1 MAGKSNIRSMRFSDE
16 IIKIIEAQ
24 PGETFTAKFE
34 NLVHK
39 CVRELPEQEKHL
51 KLVEKQI
58 KEESQRLEEIRQ
70 KKWKVEQYTRNLEY
84 ELQRATQAL
93 KRLTDP
99 VDKENK

>member
-34 NLVHK
+34 NMVHK
-39 CVRELPEQEKHL
+39 CVRELPEREKEL
-51 KLVEKQI
+51 KQVEKLI
-58 KEESQRLEEIRQ
+58 KEESQRLEEISQ
-70 KKWKVEQYTRNLEY
+70 KKWKVEQYARNLEY

-99 VDKENK
+99 MDKENK

>member
-39 CVRELPEQEKHL
+39 CVRELPEREKQL
-51 KLVEKQI
+51 KLVEKLI
-58 KEESQRLEEIRQ
+58 KEERQRLNEIQQ
-70 KKWKVEQYTRNLEY
+70 KKWKIEQYARNMEY
-84 ELQRATQAL
+84 ELQRATQTL
-93 KRLTDP
+93 KRLTDNM
-99 VDKENK
+99 DKENK